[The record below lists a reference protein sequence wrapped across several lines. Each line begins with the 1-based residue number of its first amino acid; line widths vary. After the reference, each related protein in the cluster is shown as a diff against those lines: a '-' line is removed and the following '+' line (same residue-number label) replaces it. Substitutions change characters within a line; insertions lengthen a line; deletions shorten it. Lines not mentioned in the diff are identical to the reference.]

1 MPCKGEKMKQSPLT
15 TVIEIVE
22 EQYSDSMIDPPESL
36 ASCLGAIELQLHGLR
51 EELLKRESD
60 QDAEA
65 IFQHLIL
72 ISGAAMSAASV
83 HVLPFIQ
90 KEGR

>member
-1 MPCKGEKMKQSPLT
+1 MKQSPLT

-22 EQYSDSMIDPPESL
+22 EQYSDSEIDPPESL
-36 ASCLGAIELQLHGLR
+36 AACLGTIELQLHGFR
-51 EELLKRESD
+51 EELLKSD
-60 QDAEA
+60 SEQDAEK

-72 ISGAAMSAASV
+72 ISGAAMTAASV
-83 HVLPFIQ
+83 HVLPFVE